1 MEKILL
7 SDEAYEEFK
16 SFLDENKVE
25 SYNIRINFAGSGC
38 SGPSFGITVG
48 DKEEDD
54 IVEQVKDITFL
65 IKPSIFDE
73 FGVFT
78 ILSSEENDGR
88 GLSLR
93 PLIEP
98 VSGCGGCTGCH

>member
-1 MEKILL
+1 MEKIVL
-7 SDEAYEEFK
+7 SHEAYEEFK

-25 SYNIRINFAGSGC
+25 SYNIRIDFAGSGC
-38 SGPSFGITVG
+38 SGPSFNISVG
-48 DKEEDD
+48 EKEEDD

-65 IKPSIFDE
+65 IKPELIDE

-78 ILSSEENDGR
+78 ILSEDENEGR

-98 VSGCGGCTGCH
+98 VGGCGGCTGCH

>member
-1 MEKILL
+1 MEKVIL
-7 SDEAYEEFK
+7 SNEAYEEFK
-16 SFLDENKVE
+16 SFLDENNVE
-25 SYNIRINFAGSGC
+25 KYSIRINFAGSGC

-65 IKPSIFDE
+65 IKPDIIEE
-73 FGVFT
+73 FGVMT
-78 ILSSEENDGR
+78 IISTEENDGR

-98 VSGCGGCTGCH
+98 VGGCGGCTGCH